1 MELEVGM
8 NLNTA
13 LQAAATLTT
22 LACAWTM
29 ASRSLAAPLL
39 GIASNV
45 FWLWLEIHLALWLL
59 IPVPLV
65 MTALHV
71 RVFLRWRRA

>member
-1 MELEVGM
+1 MGL
-8 NLNTA
+8 NWNTA
-13 LQAAATLTT
+13 LQAAATITT
-22 LACAWTM
+22 LACAWMM
-29 ASRSLAAPLL
+29 ASHSLSAPVL
-39 GIASNV
+39 GVVSNI

-59 IPVPLV
+59 VPVPLV